1 MPVRNDP
8 AEALHMAR
16 SHTIEAQTQLTE
28 QPSTQPPGGF
38 GAEFRELARQRRF
51 VREDAVTTSGAHHTT
66 PAAPPAA
73 APVTPAPRA
82 PLTPR
87 ISEDQRAMLA
97 ELARMS
103 DRLVESREALATMTA
118 RAEHAEAEVVA
129 ANNRIMA
136 ARALVH
142 DAQQATRASA
152 ERCAWLEG
160 RCETLQE
167 ALDIA
172 VHASLLTR
180 WRWRRQA
187 RGAQR

>member
-1 MPVRNDP
+1 
-8 AEALHMAR
+8 MAR
-16 SHTIEAQTQLTE
+16 SRTIEAQSELTE
-28 QPSTQPPGGF
+28 QPATPPPGGF

-51 VREDAVTTSGAHHTT
+51 VRDDIGA
-66 PAAPPAA
+66 PAP
-73 APVTPAPRA
+73 APVAPAPAQVAPPAPRA

-118 RAEHAEAEVVA
+118 RAEHAEAEVA
-129 ANNRIMA
+129 SANDRLMA

-172 VHASLLTR
+172 VHASLITR

-187 RGAQR
+187 RGTN

>member
-1 MPVRNDP
+1 
-8 AEALHMAR
+8 MAR
-16 SHTIEAQTQLTE
+16 SRTIEAQTELPE
-28 QPSTQPPGGF
+28 QPAAQPPGGF

-51 VREDAVTTSGAHHTT
+51 VRDE
-66 PAAPPAA
+66 AA
-73 APVTPAPRA
+73 APAPAPRA
-82 PLTPR
+82 PISPR

-118 RAEHAEAEVVA
+118 RAEHAEAEVTA
-129 ANNRIMA
+129 ANHRIMA

-167 ALDIA
+167 ALDVA
-172 VHASLLTR
+172 VHASLITR

-187 RGAQR
+187 RDAQH